1 MGEDGKLKILKAV
14 AEGAAR
20 GIATVALD
28 RLQQRVERPVTIDVK
43 PNFKER
49 VKRWF
54 K

>member
-1 MGEDGKLKILKAV
+1 MGEDGKIRILKAV

-28 RLQQRVERPVTIDVK
+28 RLQRVERPVTIDVK
-43 PNFKER
+43 PTFKDR
-49 VKRWF
+49 LRRWF

>member
-1 MGEDGKLKILKAV
+1 MGEDGKLKVLKAV

-28 RLQQRVERPVTIDVK
+28 RLQRVERPVIIDVK
-43 PNFKER
+43 PTFKDR
-49 VKRWF
+49 VRRWF